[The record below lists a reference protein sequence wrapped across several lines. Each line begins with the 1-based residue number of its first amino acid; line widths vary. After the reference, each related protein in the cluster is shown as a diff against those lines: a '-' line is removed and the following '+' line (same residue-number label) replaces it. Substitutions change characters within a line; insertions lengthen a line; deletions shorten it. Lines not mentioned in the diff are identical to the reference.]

1 MRVSV
6 WSHDAN
12 PAVDPRLCKQS
23 LPYCESQ
30 VAEGWLIW
38 LDPANKAL
46 GCRATRRLE
55 PRGQHESR
63 EHKMAA
69 GTMMAA
75 WGVTQSGYAG
85 PLVWQMRRER
95 GLEAR

>member
-1 MRVSV
+1 MRIPV
-6 WSHDAN
+6 WEVNSN
-12 PAVDPRLCKQS
+12 PKIDRRNYRQS
-23 LPYCESQ
+23 LSHCEGLVS
-30 VAEGWLIW
+30 EGWLSWI
-38 LDPANKAL
+38 DPADKAK
-46 GCRATRRLE
+46 GCIERRSRR
-55 PRGQHESR
+55 PQHESR

-75 WGVTQSGYAG
+75 WGVTQSGHAG